1 MEEYSHTWLWI
12 GCAGMAAGAALIAL
26 LSLKAPKNESHHF
39 VASFFVTLFAAAA
52 YFAMASGTGVLEAA
66 RDGAKDVT
74 VFYARYIDWTVTTPL
89 LLLGLMMVALPSLR
103 GGGEEGRDRNGLIG
117 LLIGADVFMIV
128 TGFVGALTANETDR
142 YVWFGIS
149 CLGFLIVL
157 VGVWGPLRKAAAAQS
172 KGVSGLFTR
181 LAGVLTVLWLIYPVL
196 WIIGTEG
203 LGEVSL
209 DTEITLFAI
218 IDLLAKVGFGLLLV
232 TGIIS
237 LYSGRRTAARRSSG
251 GSTARKKSTARKPA
265 ARKKSTARRKTT
277 TRARRA

>member
-1 MEEYSHTWLWI
+1 
-12 GCAGMAAGAALIAL
+12 MAAGAALIAL

-251 GSTARKKSTARKPA
+251 GSTARKSTARKPA

-277 TRARRA
+277 TKARRA

>member
-12 GCAGMAAGAALIAL
+12 GCAGMATGAALIAL

-89 LLLGLMMVALPSLR
+89 LLLGLMMIALPSLR

-157 VGVWGPLRKAAAAQS
+157 IGVWGPLRKAAAGQS
-172 KGVSGLFTR
+172 KAVNGLFTR
-181 LAGVLTVLWLIYPVL
+181 LAGVLTILWLIYPVL

-203 LGEVSL
+203 LGEISL

-232 TGIIS
+232 TGVIS
-237 LYSGRRTAARRSSG
+237 VYSGRRSSAGAGSAR
-251 GSTARKKSTARKPA
+251 KSTARKPA

-277 TRARRA
+277 TKARRA